1 MPTPRKP
8 RKTSRSG
15 AAAKPEA
22 KASPSRAASSK
33 PASSSGRGSS
43 PTRAAQSKRA
53 SPSRPAEPSPPASG
67 ELEHGFDPAATVPA
81 LSDKEFTQLCRVGKH
96 WESVVGH
103 HDEWRQALPVRS
115 NLVAAPRQRGRY
127 TDVQFARG
135 DAPDELLA
143 TGEALEPET
152 ALGRLGYRV
161 HRAIVGPPLRSA
173 AVHHERLRKLIAL
186 PILSADALSSVA
198 YGPEAMLTVLVVA
211 GTGALS
217 RSIPIAFA
225 IGVLMLAVGL
235 SYRQTVRAYPN
246 GGGSY
251 TVASEN
257 LGELAGLFAA
267 AGLMVDYVLTVAV
280 SIASGIAAVTSAIP
294 SVASATVVL
303 GIVVLVAIFAI
314 NMRGLREAG
323 AVFAAPTYLFVLAIF
338 LIVGVG
344 FVDAAQRHFHA
355 PPTRVIHGTEALGFV
370 LVLRAFSSGA
380 TAMTGIEAISNAVPA
395 FQPPSWRNARTTL
408 SWMIGLLIT
417 MFAGIIAL
425 VRLDGLAPEHS
436 QTILSQLAHRSVGSG
451 MLYGFVQATTA
462 LILLLAAN
470 TAFNGFPR
478 LLYFMARNR
487 HAPALFL
494 RMGDR
499 LAFSNGML
507 VLAVLA
513 GVLFAAFGGNTE
525 ALIPLYAVGV
535 FLAFTL
541 SQSGMVVLWL
551 RTRSAGWRRSIGF
564 NAVGAVLSGIVLVI
578 SGATKFTEGAWV
590 VVIAVPLL
598 VLAFLGVR
606 NYYAKVR
613 AAIALGAPGEN
624 PALLVPRR
632 RIRPTSAANA
642 AAATEASATAAQAAR
657 TRDEKEQSPDELHHF
672 AIVPVAALDRA
683 SMRALAYAASLAIPV
698 LALHI
703 SPSDEEAK
711 RFEEYWKAW
720 GDHLPLEIV
729 VSPYRAIVVPLARY
743 VQSLHYQREDVTITV
758 VIPELVPAH
767 AWQRFL
773 HAGISAR
780 VRRALQTVPRIVVT
794 TVPFHLPA

>member
-8 RKTSRSG
+8 RKTRRSG

-22 KASPSRAASSK
+22 KASPSRAASPG
-33 PASSSGRGSS
+33 PAASSGRGST
-43 PTRAAQSKRA
+43 PTRAAPSK
-53 SPSRPAEPSPPASG
+53 PAEPSAPAHG

-81 LSDKEFTQLCRVGKH
+81 LSDQEFTQLCRVGKH

-103 HDEWRQALPVRS
+103 HDEWRQPLPVRS

-143 TGEALEPET
+143 TGEELEPET
-152 ALGRLGYRV
+152 PLRRLGYRV

-217 RSIPIAFA
+217 HSIPIAFA

-267 AGLMVDYVLTVAV
+267 AGLIVDYVLTVAV

-294 SVASATVVL
+294 SVTSDTVVL
-303 GIVVLVAIFAI
+303 GIVVLAAIFAV

-344 FVDAAQRHFHA
+344 LVDAAQHHFHT
-355 PPTRVIHGTEALGFV
+355 PPARVIHGTEALGFV

-425 VRLDGLAPEHS
+425 VRIDGLAPEQS
-436 QTILSQLAHRSVGSG
+436 QTILSQLAHRSGGSG
-451 MLYGFVQATTA
+451 VLYGFVQATTA

-507 VLAVLA
+507 LLAVLS
-513 GVLFAAFGGNTE
+513 GVIFAAFGGNTE

-551 RTRSAGWRRSIGF
+551 RTRSAGWRGSIGF

-613 AAIALGAPGEN
+613 AAIALGTPGEN

-632 RIRPTSAANA
+632 RIRPKSAVKA
-642 AAATEASATAAQAAR
+642 AAATADQADR
-657 TRDEKEQSPDELHHF
+657 TRAEKEETPDELHHF

-683 SMRALAYAASLAIPV
+683 SMRALAYAASLGIPV

-729 VSPYRAIVVPLARY
+729 ISPYRAIVVPLARY
-743 VQSLHYQREDVTITV
+743 VQSLHYQRENVTITV

-780 VRRALQTVPRIVVT
+780 VRRALVMVPRIVVT

>member
-1 MPTPRKP
+1 LPTPRQP
-8 RKTSRSG
+8 RKARRRRAPGGRS
-15 AAAKPEA
+15 
-22 KASPSRAASSK
+22 ASGQASDNAS
-33 PASSSGRGSS
+33 ASSSVA
-43 PTRAAQSKRA
+43 P
-53 SPSRPAEPSPPASG
+53 
-67 ELEHGFDPAATVPA
+67 EHEGAGQGFDPAATVPG
-81 LSDKEFTQLCRVGKH
+81 LDEKEFAQLCKVGEHWKRVVNEHK
-96 WESVVGH
+96 
-103 HDEWRQALPVRS
+103 EWSQPLPVNS
-115 NLVAAPRQRGRY
+115 DLVAVPRSRGRY
-127 TDVQFARG
+127 TDVQFATG
-135 DAPDELLA
+135 EAPDELLA
-143 TGEALEPET
+143 TQDSLEPEDF
-152 ALGRLGYRV
+152 LGRVAYRL

-173 AVHHERLRKLIAL
+173 AVAHERLRKLIAL

-198 YGPEAMLTVLVVA
+198 YGPEAMLTVLVIA

-235 SYRQTVRAYPN
+235 SYRQTVRAYPH

-251 TVASEN
+251 TVAREN
-257 LGELAGLFAA
+257 LGEIAGLFAA

-280 SIASGIAAVTSAIP
+280 SIASGIAAVTSAAP
-294 SVASATVVL
+294 SIASATVVL
-303 GIVVLVAIFAI
+303 GLIVLALIFAV
-314 NMRGLREAG
+314 NMRGIREAG
-323 AVFAAPTYLFVLAIF
+323 LAFAAPTYLFVLAIY

-344 FVDAAQRHFHA
+344 LFDAAQHNFHT
-355 PPTRVIHGTEALGFV
+355 PPTRVIHGSEALGFV

-395 FQPPSWRNARTTL
+395 FQPTSWRNARTTL
-408 SWMIGLLIT
+408 SWMIFLLIS

-425 VRLDGLAPEHS
+425 VRIDRLAPEHA

-451 MLYGFVQATTA
+451 VLYWYVQAATA

-507 VLAVLA
+507 VLAVLS
-513 GVLFAAFGGNTE
+513 GVIFTAFGGNTE

-541 SQSGMVVLWL
+541 SQTGMVVLWL
-551 RTRSAGWRRSIGF
+551 RTREAGWRRSIGF
-564 NAVGAVLSGIVLVI
+564 NAVGAALSGIVLVI

-590 VVIAVPLL
+590 VVVAVPLL
-598 VLAFLGVR
+598 VLTFLAVR
-606 NYYAKVR
+606 NYYARVR
-613 AAIALGAPGEN
+613 AAIALGPPGRE

-632 RIRPTSAANA
+632 RAHAAGA
-642 AAATEASATAAQAAR
+642 AKSATGSGKAAR
-657 TRDEKEQSPDELHHF
+657 SYGEKEESPDQLHHF
-672 AIVPVAALDRA
+672 AIVPIAALDRA
-683 SMRALAYAASLAIPV
+683 SMRALAYAASLGVPL

-703 SPSDEEAK
+703 SPSEEEAK
-711 RFEEYWKAW
+711 RFKEYWDAW
-720 GDHLPLEIV
+720 GDHLPLEV
-729 VSPYRAIVVPLARY
+729 LVSPYRAIVVPLARY
-743 VQSLHYQREDVTITV
+743 IESLHNQRDDVTITV

-767 AWQRFL
+767 VWQRFL
-773 HAGISAR
+773 HAGISGR
-780 VRRALQTVPRIVVT
+780 VQRALVHVPRIVVT

>member
-1 MPTPRKP
+1 MYRAVGFIRLAANPRPDRARQLLPTPRQP
-8 RKTSRSG
+8 RQPRHRSAANRQSTSQH
-15 AAAKPEA
+15 
-22 KASPSRAASSK
+22 ASDNASASSAVA
-33 PASSSGRGSS
+33 PEHEGSN
-43 PTRAAQSKRA
+43 Q
-53 SPSRPAEPSPPASG
+53 
-67 ELEHGFDPAATVPA
+67 GFDPAATVPG
-81 LSDKEFTQLCRVGKH
+81 LDEQEFAQLCKVGEH
-96 WESVVGH
+96 WQRVVGEH
-103 HDEWRQALPVRS
+103 KEWRQPLPVNS
-115 NLVAAPRQRGRY
+115 DLVAVPQSRGRY
-127 TDVQFARG
+127 TDVQFATG

-143 TGEALEPET
+143 TRESLEPQDFW
-152 ALGRLGYRV
+152 GRVAYQL

-173 AVHHERLRKLIAL
+173 AVAHERLRKLVAL

-235 SYRQTVRAYPN
+235 SYRQTVRAYPH

-251 TVASEN
+251 TVAREN
-257 LGELAGLFAA
+257 LGEIAGLFAA
-267 AGLMVDYVLTVAV
+267 AGLMIDYVLTVAV
-280 SIASGIAAVTSAIP
+280 SIASGIAAVTSAVP
-294 SVASATVVL
+294 RVASATVAL
-303 GIVVLVAIFAI
+303 GLVVLVLIFAV
-314 NMRGLREAG
+314 NMRGIREAG
-323 AVFAAPTYLFVLAIF
+323 IAFAAPTYLFVLAMY
-338 LIVGVG
+338 LIVAVG
-344 FVDAAQRHFHA
+344 LVDAAQHNFHT
-355 PPTRVIHGTEALGFV
+355 PPTRIIHGTEALGFV

-408 SWMIGLLIT
+408 SWMIFLLIS

-425 VRLDGLAPEHS
+425 VRIDGLAPES
-436 QTILSQLAHRSVGSG
+436 TQTILSQLAHRSVGSG
-451 MLYGFVQATTA
+451 VLYWYVQASTA

-513 GVLFAAFGGNTE
+513 GVMFAAFNGNTE
-525 ALIPLYAVGV
+525 SLIPLYAVGV

-541 SQSGMVVLWL
+541 SQTGMVVLWL
-551 RTRSAGWRRSIGF
+551 RTRKAGWRQSIGF

-578 SGATKFTEGAWV
+578 SGATKFVEGAWV
-590 VVIAVPLL
+590 VVIAVPAL
-598 VLAFLGVR
+598 VLGCLAVR
-606 NYYAKVR
+606 NYYARVR
-613 AAIALGAPGEN
+613 VAIALGPPGHE

-632 RIRPTSAANA
+632 SSDPPAEAKSAAGPSK
-642 AAATEASATAAQAAR
+642 TKRSAG
-657 TRDEKEQSPDELHHF
+657 EKEESPDELHHF
-672 AIVPVAALDRA
+672 AVVPIAALDR
-683 SMRALAYAASLAIPV
+683 SSRRALASAASLSVPLV
-698 LALHI
+698 ALHI
-703 SPSDEEAK
+703 SPSEEEAD
-711 RFEEYWKAW
+711 RFKEYWEAW
-720 GDHLPLEIV
+720 GDHVPLEV
-729 VSPYRAIVVPLARY
+729 LVSPYRAIVVPLARY
-743 VQSLHYQREDVTITV
+743 IESLHNQRDDVTITV

-773 HAGISAR
+773 HAGISGR
-780 VRRALQTVPRIVVT
+780 VRRALLHVPRIVVT
-794 TVPFHLPA
+794 TVPFHLPG